1 MITTDEKPPF
11 PISITVYLAI
21 TIFLLLFVASILL
34 SPLFIQSSNR
44 FLLGF
49 ATIFYNFNAWLCHQ
63 LPERSLQLFG
73 THLPLDARMTG
84 IFIGALIGLFSPLFL
99 RYPKPVW
106 PWIVAFLLLWP
117 MAIDGISQTI
127 LLLRESNN
135 VLRMATGI
143 LAGFGLFSVL
153 AFELLRNVKHKVR
166 GVFGQGRA
174 VKIAVAA
181 NILIIVFISALS
193 IPIGKGFISSK
204 EAVAEAKSRVGGGQF
219 AVAKT
224 FYLAPNAVISLPTD
238 PYLDHYDDVVL
249 KDAQGMADSYHFHSL
264 LKLAFR
270 PFVSPHGVWVVAL
283 LKKEPQIDGNNIHF
297 LSPTPGRYFY
307 IDSTSGRI
315 IKETRI
321 GRTGTSAPTSNKDKL

>member
-1 MITTDEKPPF
+1 MNEINQKPSF
-11 PISITVYLAI
+11 PISITFYLAI
-21 TIFLLLFVASILL
+21 TIFLLLFAASILL
-34 SPLFIQSSNR
+34 SPLFIQSSNKII
-44 FLLGF
+44 LGF
-49 ATIFYNFNAWLCHQ
+49 GALVYNLNAWLCHQ

-99 RYPKPVW
+99 RYSKPIW

-153 AFELLRNVKHKVR
+153 AFELLRNVTHKVR
-166 GVFGQGRA
+166 GVFGQGKA
-174 VKIAVAA
+174 LKIAVAA

-193 IPIGKGFISSK
+193 VPIGKSFVSSRD
-204 EAVAEAKSRVGGGQF
+204 AVALAKSRLEGGQSV
-219 AVAKT
+219 VAKT

-283 LKKEPQIDGNNIHF
+283 LKKEPKTKSNVHF
-297 LSPTPGRYFY
+297 LPSTPGRYFY
-307 IDSTSGRI
+307 IDSVSGRI
-315 IKETRI
+315 IKEI
-321 GRTGTSAPTSNKDKL
+321 GH